1 MSVKVDGG
9 GVTIT
14 MKEPPPQY
22 SSRKPLT
29 LQLSERI
36 LVARYIPQS
45 EIVLWKADVAPY

>member
-1 MSVKVDGG
+1 MSVKVDGT

-22 SSRKPLT
+22 SGRKPRM

-45 EIVLWKADVAPY
+45 EIVLQEADVAPD